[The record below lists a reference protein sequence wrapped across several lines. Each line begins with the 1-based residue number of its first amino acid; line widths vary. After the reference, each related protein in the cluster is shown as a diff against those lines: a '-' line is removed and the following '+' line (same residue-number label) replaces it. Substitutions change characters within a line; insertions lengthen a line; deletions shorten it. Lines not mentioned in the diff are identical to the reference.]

1 MITLQRRYRFS
12 ASHRLHVAA
21 FDEARNN
28 DLFGKCN
35 NPFGHGH
42 NYEIEVSVAGPIDAR
57 TGRAVDV
64 NLLDRLVESTVLA
77 RYDHRYLNEELPE
90 FENVVPTTEN
100 LGVEIR
106 ARLQEGWNAAFPNG
120 RPRLERIKIFE
131 TGRNIF
137 EIAAYE

>member
-1 MITLQRRYRFS
+1 VIQVDRRYRFS

-21 FDEARNN
+21 LDEAQN
-28 DLFGKCN
+28 DALFGKCN

-42 NYEIEVSVAGPIDAR
+42 NYEIEVSVAGPIDVR

-64 NLLDRLVESTVLA
+64 NRLDSLVESAVVS

-90 FENVVPTTEN
+90 FEHTVPTTEN
-100 LGVEIR
+100 LGVQIR
-106 ARLQEGWNAAFPNG
+106 QRLQDGWDEAFPEG
-120 RPRLERIKIFE
+120 QPRLERIRIFE
-131 TGRNIF
+131 TDRNIF